1 MKGGAMW
8 SKMFTWAKTRP
19 LLAIAIAVLCLI
31 ALSSAAGGVSDWFQK
46 RAEIQSLKKAIA
58 AEKEKGEVE
67 KAAWGKA
74 MSAKDVEYVRIS
86 RERDVLRKKIA
97 GLQAAQAQ
105 PWQVP
110 ATDNELL
117 TRFKALGY

>member
-1 MKGGAMW
+1 MPWQKIIAW
-8 SKMFTWAKTRP
+8 VKTKP
-19 LLAIAIAVLCLI
+19 LLAIGSAVLIVIVLG
-31 ALSSAAGGVSDWFQK
+31 SAYGGVTDWFQK
-46 RAEIQSLKKAIA
+46 RAEIQALKKDMA
-58 AEKEKGEVE
+58 AEKEKGETE
-67 KAAWGKA
+67 KEAWQKT
-74 MSAKDVEYVRIS
+74 MSAVNVEFARIS
-86 RERDVLRKKIA
+86 RERDALRKKIA

>member
-1 MKGGAMW
+1 MW
-8 SKMFTWAKTRP
+8 SKILPWVKARP
-19 LLAIAIAVLCLI
+19 ILAVAIAVLCLI
-31 ALSSAAGGVSDWFQK
+31 ALSSAAGGVRDWFQK
-46 RAEIQSLKKAIA
+46 RAEIQSLKKDIA
-58 AEKEKGEVE
+58 AEKEKGEAE

-74 MSAKDVEYVRIS
+74 MSAKENEYVRIS

-117 TRFKALGY
+117 TRFKAIGY